1 MRLFFLIL
9 LLLSHTAKG
18 QIPADRISNWKNS
31 GLIHKQFKGGIE
43 VKIEDFGGGTG
54 LNHNNDSAI
63 VKAIDFLS
71 AAKGGS
77 ILFGK
82 GTYMFRKSI
91 FMRDSIVLS
100 GTGSDCILEF
110 DLSHRAS
117 DCIYFSGKISDNIYS
132 LNAWRKNDYTLKLSE
147 NTIDSLYLLRL
158 FFNDSSLCNNNWAYG
173 EIGQIVKVNAYDKQL
188 KTITLK
194 SPLRQTVDSN
204 LNPRMQAIQPIV
216 NAGITCLKIVRKDST
231 AQQSSSIKF
240 TYATNCFIGGVEL
253 EMSNF
258 ALIVFN
264 RSAHNFVYG
273 SYLHHAFNY
282 GGGGKGYGIVLQT
295 ASSDNRIENNILLD
309 LRHSILLQS
318 GANGNVI
325 SYNYSGRPF
334 GSEMILPDLS
344 GDMVCHGNYPHQNLF
359 EGNICQNI
367 VIDNSHGSNGPYNT
381 FFRNRAML
389 YGIWIGSAQDSQ
401 NFIANEITDT
411 GFLKGQFV
419 GNGNGHFKL
428 RNNIRGIL
436 SDNLNLS
443 LNDSSLY
450 LGNAAGFWREGNAFK
465 GIGFPFA
472 YKQGNIPAY
481 SRYLDSADKSICYS
495 EYLSTVNETY
505 TIAEQNISVYPNP
518 IRKGSTAC
526 ITGIESSFSTV
537 RVFGSDMQEIL
548 YLQNQNCFDTSGL
561 RAGIYFLLINESE
574 TGILVICE

>member
-1 MRLFFLIL
+1 MRLILLIL
-9 LLLSHTAKG
+9 LLISYPLAG
-18 QIPADRISNWKNS
+18 QIPADRLSNWKNS
-31 GLIHKQFKGGIE
+31 GLSHKQYKGGIE

-54 LNHNNDSAI
+54 LNYNNDSAI
-63 VKAIDFLS
+63 VKAIEFLS

-82 GTYMFRKSI
+82 GTYLFRKSI
-91 FMRDSIVLS
+91 YMRDSIVLS

-117 DCIYFSGKISDNIYS
+117 DCIYFSGKISDNSYK
-132 LNAWRKNDYTLKLSE
+132 LNAWLKNDYTLELSE
-147 NTIDSLYLLRL
+147 NTIDTLYLLRL
-158 FFNDSSLCNNNWAYG
+158 FFNDTSLCNNNWSYG
-173 EIGQIVKVNAYDKQL
+173 EIGQIVKVKTYDKQQ
-188 KTITLK
+188 KIITLN
-194 SPLRQTVDSN
+194 SPLRQTVNSN

-231 AQQSSSIKF
+231 VQQSSIINF
-240 TYATNCFIGGVEL
+240 TYASNCFIGGVEL

-258 ALIVFN
+258 AHIVFN

-325 SYNYSGRPF
+325 SYNYSGRPY

-344 GDMVCHGNYPHQNLF
+344 GDLVCHGNYPHHNLF

-367 VIDNSHGSNGPYNT
+367 VIDNSHGRNGPNNT

-419 GNGNGHFKL
+419 SNGNGHFKL
-428 RNNIRGIL
+428 RNNIRGHL

-443 LNDSSLY
+443 LKDSSLY
-450 LGNAAGFWREGNAFK
+450 LGKSAEFWSEGKAYK
-465 GIGFPFA
+465 GIGYPFT
-472 YKQGNIPAY
+472 YKQGNIPAF
-481 SRYLDSADKSICYS
+481 SRYLDSADKSICDS
-495 EYLSTVNETY
+495 EYHSAVNENY
-505 TIAEQNISVYPNP
+505 TIAERNISVYPNP
-518 IRKGSTAC
+518 VRQGNSAC
-526 ITGIESSFSTV
+526 ISGPENPPYII
-537 RVFGSDMQEIL
+537 RIFGSRMNELRSFKNQE
-548 YLQNQNCFDTSGL
+548 CFDTSEFP
-561 RAGIYFLLINESE
+561 AGIYFLLINE
-574 TGILVICE
+574 TTLGILVIIE